1 VGWEW
6 AVLGGTG
13 RTWWLRIGANE
24 VAKAAPGYP
33 LLILS
38 RDCLLPWGNYDATE
52 SVFGSSWG
60 FPNFFF
66 FFGFRFSGG
75 YVQSPDKQVGS
86 PASVVRRGIPLC
98 SASDLPFR
106 SFTLIFAFPAILLGR
121 RSASCFFGRFG
132 TL

>member
-1 VGWEW
+1 VGWYW

-66 FFGFRFSGG
+66 FFWVSVFRG
-75 YVQSPDKQVGS
+75 
-86 PASVVRRGIPLC
+86 LC
-98 SASDLPFR
+98 AVAR
-106 SFTLIFAFPAILLGR
+106 
-121 RSASCFFGRFG
+121 
-132 TL
+132 